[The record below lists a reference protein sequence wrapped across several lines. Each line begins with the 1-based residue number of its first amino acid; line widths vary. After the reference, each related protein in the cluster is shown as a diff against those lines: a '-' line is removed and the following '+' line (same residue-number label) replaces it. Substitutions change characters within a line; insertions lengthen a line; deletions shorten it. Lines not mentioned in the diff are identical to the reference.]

1 MEMMRLMCI
10 WRVLAGLLFGA
21 LCGNAVAA
29 SRPQI
34 GLALS
39 GGGARGFSH
48 VGVLKV
54 LEALRV
60 PVDCVVGTSAGAAV
74 GAAYALGWS
83 PQEIES
89 RLQQADWKNDIFDDK
104 PSRTEVPLRRKT
116 RAGAE
121 PIGVTFGIDAQGL
134 KAGPGVLAG
143 QKISLF
149 LHEFLGSS
157 SDWLSFDQLPIP
169 FRAVTTDLVTG
180 LRVLPA
186 RGSLVD
192 TVRAS
197 MAVPGA
203 FAPVRQGAAQLVDG
217 GLTQNLPVES
227 VRALCADTVIAVN
240 VGTPL
245 LKSDEISSL
254 FSVALQVISIQ
265 MEQNIRA
272 SMAALSARDILITP
286 ELSAISPLDFASGTQ
301 GIPAGQTAALKASA
315 ALQALA
321 LSEED
326 YAQWQTARAAR
337 RPVASLAG
345 SLTVG
350 DTRYVDPAYFSLP
363 NNAPGAGPGE
373 VDTAGLHR
381 KIRQW
386 TSSGDFSLIGYALRP
401 AASGYQLQID
411 PQESSVGPNYL
422 QLGFSGI
429 TDSTGHSD
437 FVLQAALSKRWMNAW
452 GAEWQSMVRLGQAR
466 SFSTEWFQPLGVDS
480 TAYVQPRL
488 LVSEEPR
495 AVYLGEQVVGEFSLR
510 RTDMELGIGL
520 QGRLGDLRLAWLQSD
535 LTVTPNVGL
544 VQIAPSQT
552 RLEGW
557 RLRGLYDQLDDPDFP
572 RSGSAL
578 NVEGFVARVPSSA
591 SASRYQRWGVD
602 AVTAQSS
609 GDHTLRLSTRWT
621 RINADTDSLADV
633 VGVGG
638 LFNLSGYQPGQF
650 LGREVWQGSMAYY
663 QRLLPL
669 PQPFGNGLF
678 AGLSLEMARI
688 RDPVG
693 SPQATLQRTGSA
705 LFLGASTALGPAFL
719 AFGMAPGGH
728 RTLYVY
734 LGRP

>member
-1 MEMMRLMCI
+1 MMAFKEIRYI
-10 WRVLAGLLFGA
+10 LAGLLCGA
-21 LCGNAVAA
+21 LCGSVLAGP
-29 SRPQI
+29 RPQI

-54 LEALRV
+54 LEELRV

-83 PQEIES
+83 PQQIES
-89 RLQQADWKNDIFDDK
+89 RLQQADWEADMFDDK
-104 PSRTEVPLRRKT
+104 PSRTEVPLRRKS

-121 PIGVTFGIDAQGL
+121 PLGVTFGVDAQGL

-157 SDWLSFDQLPIP
+157 SDWTSFDQLPIP

-180 LRVLPA
+180 ARVLA
-186 RGSLVD
+186 TSGSLVD

-203 FAPVRQGAAQLVDG
+203 FAPVRRGAAQLVDG

-272 SMAALSARDILITP
+272 SMAALSPRDVLITP
-286 ELSAISPLDFASGTQ
+286 ELSDISPLNFAGGIK
-301 GIPAGQTAALKASA
+301 GIPAGEAAALKAST

-321 LSEED
+321 LSETD
-326 YAQWQTARAAR
+326 YAQWQAAR
-337 RPVASLAG
+337 MAKRPSAPLVA

-350 DTRYVDPAYFSLP
+350 ETSYVDPAYFALP
-363 NNAPGAGPGE
+363 NSASNASPAE
-373 VDTAGLHR
+373 VDTPSLHR

-386 TSSGDFSLIGYALRP
+386 TGSGDFSLIGYALRA
-401 AASGYQLQID
+401 AASGYQLKID

-452 GAEWQSMVRLGQAR
+452 GAEWLSVARLGQAR
-466 SFSTEWFQPLGVDS
+466 SISTEWFQPLGVGS
-480 TAYVQPRL
+480 VAYVQPRL
-488 LVSEEPR
+488 QASQEPR
-495 AVYLGEQVVGEFSLR
+495 TVYLGDQAVGQFSLR
-510 RTDMELGIGL
+510 RTDFELGVGL
-520 QGRLGDLRLAWLQSD
+520 QGRLGDVRLAWVQSD
-535 LTVTPNVGL
+535 LTIAPNVGL
-544 VQIAPSQT
+544 TQVAPSQT

-578 NVEGFVARVPSSA
+578 SAEAFAAHAPSSGG
-591 SASRYQRWGVD
+591 SSYQRWGVD
-602 AVTAQSS
+602 GVTALSR
-609 GDHTLRLSTRWT
+609 GDHTLRLSTRWI
-621 RINADTDSLADV
+621 RINAGTDSLADV

-650 LGREVWQGSMAYY
+650 LGREVWQGAVAYY

-678 AGLSLEMARI
+678 AGLSLEVARI
-688 RDPVG
+688 HDPVG
-693 SPQATLQRTGSA
+693 SAQASLQRTGSA
-705 LFLGASTALGPAFL
+705 MFLGASTAFGPAFL
-719 AFGMAPGGH
+719 ALGMAPGGH